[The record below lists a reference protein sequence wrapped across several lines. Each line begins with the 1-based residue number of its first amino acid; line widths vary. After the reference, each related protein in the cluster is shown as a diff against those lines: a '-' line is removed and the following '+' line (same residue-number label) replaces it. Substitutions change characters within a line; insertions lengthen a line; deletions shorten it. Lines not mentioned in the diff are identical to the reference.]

1 MFTHILLPTDGSP
14 LSEAAMHKG
23 IQFAKS
29 IHATVTGFHA
39 IQPFHIFTWQTEM
52 LEDTREQFEKG
63 ARAHAEHCLA
73 VMQQAAAEAGVPCDT
88 LAVTTEHP
96 YEAIIQAAEDKGCDL
111 ILMASHGRRGMR
123 GVLLG
128 SETAKVLTH
137 TPIPVLVFREAAP

>member
-23 IQFAKS
+23 IQLAKS
-29 IHATVTGFHA
+29 INAKVTGFHA
-39 IQPFHIFTWQTEM
+39 IQPFHIFTLQMEM
-52 LEDTREQFEKG
+52 LEDTREQFDKG

-73 VMQQAAAEAGVPCDT
+73 AMTQAAAEAGVPCDT
-88 LAVTTEHP
+88 LSVTTEHP
-96 YEAIIQAAEDKGCDL
+96 YEAIIQAAQDKGCDL
-111 ILMASHGRRGMR
+111 ILMASHGRRGLR

-128 SETAKVLTH
+128 SETVKVLTH

>member
-29 IHATVTGFHA
+29 INAKVTGFHA
-39 IQPFHIFTWQTEM
+39 IQPFHIFTLQTEM
-52 LEDTREQFEKG
+52 LEDTREQFDKG
-63 ARAHAEHCLA
+63 ARTHAEHCLA
-73 VMQQAAAEAGVPCDT
+73 AMKQAAAEAGVPCDT
-88 LAVTTEHP
+88 LSVTTEHP
-96 YEAIIQAAEDKGCDL
+96 YEAIIQAAQDKGCDL
-111 ILMASHGRRGMR
+111 ILMASHAEARAA

-137 TPIPVLVFREAAP
+137 TPIPVLVFREAAS

>member
-14 LSEAAMHKG
+14 LSEAALHKG

-29 IHATVTGFHA
+29 IKAKVTGFHA
-39 IQPFHIFTWQTEM
+39 IQPFHIFTLQTEM
-52 LEDTREQFEKG
+52 LEDTREQFEKA

-73 VMQQAAAEAGVPCDT
+73 VMKQAAAEAGVPCDT
-88 LAVTTEHP
+88 MSVTTEHP
-96 YEAIIQAAEDKGCDL
+96 YEAIIQAAQDKGCDL

-137 TPIPVLVFREAAP
+137 THIPVLVFREAAP

>member
-52 LEDTREQFEKG
+52 LEDTREQFEQG

-88 LAVTTEHP
+88 VCVTTEHP
-96 YEAIIQAAEDKGCDL
+96 YEAIIQAAQDNGCDL
-111 ILMASHGRRGMR
+111 ILMASHGQRGMR

-137 TPIPVLVFREAAP
+137 TQIPVLVFREAAP